1 MLLTS
6 ILWSYIYK
14 KKKNHIPLLYY
25 PSLKLSDIYSVPL
38 TIPVS
43 KLPFMMTIT
52 S

>member
-1 MLLTS
+1 MLLIS
-6 ILWSYIYK
+6 ILWSYIY

-38 TIPVS
+38 TIPVN